1 MTDCP
6 LIALLNGIGSTV
18 EVVAPNLTSLS
29 THPLNPEVKSPDEVN
44 VTLGDPP
51 VTNVTN
57 IQINFYYPVESQR
70 VV

>member
-6 LIALLNGIGSTV
+6 LIALLNGMGSTMEAV
-18 EVVAPNLTSLS
+18 GPNLTSLR

-51 VTNVTN
+51 VCVCVHVCDQCCKFT
-57 IQINFYYPVESQR
+57 
-70 VV
+70 

>member
-18 EVVAPNLTSLS
+18 EAVGPNLTSFRI
-29 THPLNPEVKSPDEVN
+29 HPLNPEVKSPDEVN

-51 VTNVTN
+51 IFNVAN
-57 IQINFYYPVESQR
+57 I
-70 VV
+70 